1 MNKTAEDLYL
11 AGQIMAEGFMDK
23 LAEELEKEAKEE
35 KQKRTLKGVLFGA
48 TPRGKA
54 LRGLAAGLGAGIG
67 VGLGSGF
74 GIGRL
79 LGGLDAYKTSTESL
93 DYNFKRLISV
103 INHEKKLK
111 ALEDLLK

>member
-1 MNKTAEDLYL
+1 MDKYAEDLYL
-11 AGQIMAEGFMDK
+11 AGQIIAQGFMDK
-23 LAEELEKEAKEE
+23 LAEDLKREI
-35 KQKRTLKGVLFGA
+35 QKPRRTLKGVLFGA